1 MSSREMAH
9 KILDNMNEEQIIGFI
24 TLFGENNS
32 MDISH
37 NEYDKEKVYQ
47 ELCGMIK
54 SIQDLDYDEEVKSY
68 REEKYGV

>member
-1 MSSREMAH
+1 
-9 KILDNMNEEQIIGFI
+9 
-24 TLFGENNS
+24 

-54 SIQDLDYDEEVKSY
+54 SIQDLDYDEELKSY
-68 REEKYGV
+68 REEKYGVLM